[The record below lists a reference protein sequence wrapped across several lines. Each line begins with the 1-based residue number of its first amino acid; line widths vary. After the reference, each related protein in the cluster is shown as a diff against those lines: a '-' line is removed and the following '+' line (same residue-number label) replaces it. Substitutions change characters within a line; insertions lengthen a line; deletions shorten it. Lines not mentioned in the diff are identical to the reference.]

1 VTTAKA
7 IAQQFLADLNHID
20 RCVDLFAEDGVF
32 EFPYLHEIG
41 QQTRFEGKDAI
52 RSLFERVLAQLSP
65 LTFRNIVIH
74 EMVDPS
80 RVFVEYESKATIKA
94 TGHPY
99 IQKYVSLLTVHDGKI
114 TLVREYLDIIATA
127 RMLLPNG
134 LADVPSPGGPKP
146 ASHKR

>member
-1 VTTAKA
+1 MITAQA
-7 IAQQFLADLNHID
+7 VAQQFLADLNHID

-32 EFPYLHEIG
+32 EFPYLQEIG

-52 RSLFERVLAQLSP
+52 RSLLERVQVKLSP
-65 LTFRNIVIH
+65 FTFRNIVIH

-80 RVFVEYESKATIKA
+80 YVFVEYDSEATIRA

-99 IQKYVSLLTVHDGKI
+99 IQKYVSRLTVHDGKI
-114 TLVREYLDIIATA
+114 KLVREYVDIIATA

-134 LADVPSPGGPKP
+134 LADVPSPSYQP
-146 ASHKR
+146 AGL